1 MQIMNTY
8 RILQVKIIT
17 MIIIMRKILKM
28 IIKMIITIKTIII
41 LAINNTIRR
50 ISIIN
55 KKITILIRIKM
66 LLKKI
71 T

>member
-1 MQIMNTY
+1 
-8 RILQVKIIT
+8 

-28 IIKMIITIKTIII
+28 IIKMIIAIKTIII
-41 LAINNTIRR
+41 LAINNTIRM

-55 KKITILIRIKM
+55 KKITILIRIKII
-66 LLKKI
+66 LKKI